1 MNKINMQNQ
10 PEFGKQLLA
19 SIQRIE
25 KLNEDAEQV
34 AADIKT
40 VYDEAKSA
48 GYDVKYVKK
57 MVALRK
63 LNQDEI
69 EEADE
74 LTQMYRNA
82 IGL

>member
-1 MNKINMQNQ
+1 MAI
-10 PEFGKQLLA
+10 
-19 SIQRIE
+19 IQRIE

-48 GYDVKYVKK
+48 GFDVKYVKK

-63 LNQDEI
+63 LDPDQLD
-69 EEADE
+69 EADE
-74 LTQMYRNA
+74 LTQMYRTA

>member
-10 PEFGKQLLA
+10 PEFGKQLL
-19 SIQRIE
+19 SIIQRIE

-34 AADIKT
+34 AADIKA
-40 VYDEAKSA
+40 VYDEAKSV
-48 GYDVKYVKK
+48 GFDVKYVKK

-63 LNQDEI
+63 LDQDEI

-74 LTQMYRNA
+74 LTHLYRSM

>member
-1 MNKINMQNQ
+1 MNKINIQNQ

-19 SIQRIE
+19 IIERIE
-25 KLNEDAEQV
+25 RLNEDAEQV
-34 AADIKT
+34 AADIKA

-48 GYDVKYVKK
+48 GFDVKYVKK

-63 LNQDEI
+63 MDQDELD
-69 EEADE
+69 ETDE

>member
-1 MNKINMQNQ
+1 MNKINIQNQ
-10 PEFGKQLLA
+10 PEFGKQLL
-19 SIQRIE
+19 SIIQRIE

-40 VYDEAKSA
+40 VYDEAKSV
-48 GYDVKYVKK
+48 GFDVKYVKK

-63 LNQDEI
+63 LDQDEI

>member
-1 MNKINMQNQ
+1 MNKINIQNQ
-10 PEFGKQLLA
+10 PEFGKQLL
-19 SIQRIE
+19 SIIERIE

-34 AADIKT
+34 AADIKA

-48 GYDVKYVKK
+48 GFDVKYVKK

-63 LNQDEI
+63 MDQDEI

-74 LTQMYRNA
+74 LTHLYRSM

>member
-1 MNKINMQNQ
+1 MQNQ
-10 PEFGKQLLA
+10 PEFGKQLIA
-19 SIQRIE
+19 IIERIE

-34 AADIKT
+34 AADIKA

-48 GYDVKYVKK
+48 GFDVKYVKK

-63 LNQDEI
+63 LDQDEI

-74 LTQMYRNA
+74 LTHLYRSM

>member
-1 MNKINMQNQ
+1 MTKINRQNQ

-19 SIQRIE
+19 IIQRIE

-34 AADIKT
+34 AADIKA

-48 GYDVKYVKK
+48 GFDVKYVKK

-63 LNQDEI
+63 LDQDEI

-74 LTQMYRNA
+74 LTQMYRTA

>member
-1 MNKINMQNQ
+1 MNKINIQNQ
-10 PEFGKQLLA
+10 PEFGKQLL
-19 SIQRIE
+19 SIIQRIE

-34 AADIKT
+34 AADIKA
-40 VYDEAKSA
+40 VYDEAKSV
-48 GYDVKYVKK
+48 GFDVKYVKK

-63 LNQDEI
+63 LDQDEI